1 MKTIEEL
8 RRAGYRVTVNHYRYP
23 KIANP
28 SMSHNQVKKLESQMD
43 NAHFLQQSGAGLSP
57 FGGET
62 LIEVVTPSGM
72 ISVAAISRC
81 NIKDNFNKKMGIKI
95 ALNRILSQLPQK

>member
-8 RRAGYRVTVNHYRYP
+8 RRAGYKVTVNHYRYP
-23 KIANP
+23 QVANP
-28 SMSHNQVKKLESQMD
+28 DMSNSQVKKLECEMD
-43 NAHFLQQSGAGLSP
+43 NAHFLQESGAGLSP

-62 LIEVVTPSGM
+62 IVELVTPSGM
-72 ISVAAISRC
+72 IAITAISRC

-95 ALNRILSQLPQK
+95 ALNRALSQLQR